1 MFGPSRRELHRMLER
16 ERMRNQAREAE
27 LVNQVLHL
35 AEKPWM
41 VAPADMDRPQA
52 EPVDETWS
60 AFEITADEV
69 EGYVSG

>member
-16 ERMRNQAREAE
+16 ERLRNQQREAE
-27 LVNQVLHL
+27 LLDRLMHM
-35 AEKPWM
+35 AEKPWT
-41 VAPADMDRPQA
+41 VAPADMDKPVT

-60 AFEITADEV
+60 AFEITPDEV